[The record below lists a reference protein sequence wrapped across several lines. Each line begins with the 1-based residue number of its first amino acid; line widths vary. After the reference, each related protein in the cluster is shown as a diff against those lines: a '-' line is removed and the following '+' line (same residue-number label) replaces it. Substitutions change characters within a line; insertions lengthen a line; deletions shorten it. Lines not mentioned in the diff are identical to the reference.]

1 MRTREPLTISLPR
14 EMAIAVRKASKREH
28 RTTSELVREA
38 LRRYLD
44 GIPVVRVSAEELD
57 AIQRGREELRR
68 GKSVALAEIRS
79 GLDGG
84 ARTASRAKPRGSRG
98 RRPGKTPRGA

>member
-14 EMAIAVRKASKREH
+14 EMTIAVRKASKREH

-44 GIPVVRVSAEELD
+44 GIPVVRVSPEELD

-68 GKSVALAEIRS
+68 GESVALAEIRS
-79 GLDGG
+79 DLDGG
-84 ARTASRAKPRGSRG
+84 ARTASRAKSRGSRPIG
-98 RRPGKTPRGA
+98 